1 MRIYGKENLMIKHIV
16 YVALAVMLGIGM
28 MVLPMLVMQDHHPVK
43 PTGEMRKFSEPVK
56 SLQEKKEK
64 SMPKPELKSESEISA
79 GRRAETITSRLINS
93 IPKAATIAIIGLASA
108 TIIFLITKRKIT

>member
-1 MRIYGKENLMIKHIV
+1 MIKQIV

-28 MVLPMLVMQDHHPVK
+28 MIIPMLIMQDHHPVK
-43 PTGEMRKFSEPVK
+43 PTGEMRKFSESVK

-64 SMPKPELKSESEISA
+64 SVPKPELKGELESSA
-79 GRRAETITSRLINS
+79 ERRTETITSRLINS
-93 IPKAATIAIIGLASA
+93 IPKAAAIAIIGLASA

>member
-1 MRIYGKENLMIKHIV
+1 MIKHIV

-28 MVLPMLVMQDHHPVK
+28 MVLPMLIMQDHHPVK
-43 PTGEMRKFSEPVK
+43 PTGEMRKFSEPAK

-64 SMPKPELKSESEISA
+64 SMPKPELKSESETSA

>member
-1 MRIYGKENLMIKHIV
+1 MIKHIV

-28 MVLPMLVMQDHHPVK
+28 MTLPMLVMQDHHPVK
-43 PTGEMRKFSEPVK
+43 PAGEMRKFSEPMK
-56 SLQEKKEK
+56 SPQEKKEMI
-64 SMPKPELKSESEISA
+64 MPKAALKGEIETSA
-79 GRRAETITSRLINS
+79 EGNAKTITSRLINS

>member
-1 MRIYGKENLMIKHIV
+1 MIKHIV

-28 MVLPMLVMQDHHPVK
+28 MVLPMLIMQDHHPVK

-56 SLQEKKEK
+56 SLQEKK
-64 SMPKPELKSESEISA
+64 SMPKQELKSESEISA

-93 IPKAATIAIIGLASA
+93 IPKAATITIIGLASA

>member
-1 MRIYGKENLMIKHIV
+1 MIKHIV

-28 MVLPMLVMQDHHPVK
+28 MVLPMLLMQDHHPVK
-43 PTGEMRKFSEPVK
+43 PAGEMRKISEPMK
-56 SLQEKKEK
+56 GLEEGKEMT
-64 SMPKPELKSESEISA
+64 MPKAVLKGKSEISA
-79 GRRAETITSRLINS
+79 ERRAETITSRLINS

>member
-28 MVLPMLVMQDHHPVK
+28 MVLPMLIMQDHHPVK

>member
-1 MRIYGKENLMIKHIV
+1 MIKHIV

-93 IPKAATIAIIGLASA
+93 IPKAATITIIGLASA